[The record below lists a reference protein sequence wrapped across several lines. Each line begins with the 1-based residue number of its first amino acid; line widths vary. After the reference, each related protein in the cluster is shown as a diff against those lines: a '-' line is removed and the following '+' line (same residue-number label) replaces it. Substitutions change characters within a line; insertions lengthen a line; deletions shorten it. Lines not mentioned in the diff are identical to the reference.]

1 MGIEI
6 SASHTQ
12 EEMNKI
18 LKAYFEASYGR
29 YVYIVRSRYQH
40 KCNLSHEIMGGGSFF
55 LVI

>member
-29 YVYIVRSRYQH
+29 YVYIVRSMYQH

-55 LVI
+55 LAI

>member
-18 LKAYFEASYGR
+18 LKAYFQALYGR
-29 YVYIVRSRYQH
+29 YVYS
-40 KCNLSHEIMGGGSFF
+40 
-55 LVI
+55 